1 MKVNQNLCVLF
12 WLRKSK
18 ADENGLCPVYARFTI
33 EGART
38 ELSLG
43 KKVHPDKWLPKSEMM
58 KGNTEEARTF
68 NSYLNLVKGNLQK
81 HYNLLITQT
90 SSRITPE
97 MVRNAYVGIKEEKK
111 TLIQAFDYHNLKF
124 AEKAKSG
131 HLSEATLKRYH
142 ITKGK
147 VCDYLKHQYKV
158 SDMALENLNMAFI
171 TNFEHFLLTK
181 HKLQNNTAM
190 KYIKNVK
197 KIVTVAVS
205 LEWITHN
212 PFQAFKCSYAQ
223 PEREVLTQ
231 DDLDTMYHKSF
242 AIKRMEIVRDVF
254 IFCCYTGFAYHEVE
268 ALTQESVVRGIDGEK
283 WINICRSKT
292 GSLESVMLL
301 PIPLEII
308 DKYKNDPYCK
318 ANNKLLPVSSNQ
330 KYNAYLK
337 ELADICHIRIPLTSH
352 IARHTFAT
360 TVTLANDVPIETVS
374 SLLGHKNIHTTQI
387 YAKVVKKKVSNDMK
401 MLRQRLQQDS
411 ENSTAK
417 TDKKTGT

>member
-18 ADENGLCPVYARFTI
+18 ADENGLCSVYARLTI

-38 ELSLG
+38 EISLG
-43 KKVHPDKWLPKSEMM
+43 KKVHPDKWLPKSGVM
-58 KGNTEEARTF
+58 KGNSEEARTF
-68 NSYLNLVKGNLQK
+68 NSYLNLVKGDLQK
-81 HYNLLITQT
+81 HYNLLVAKET
-90 SSRITPE
+90 SRITPE
-97 MVRNAYVGIKEEKK
+97 MVRNAYIGVKESKK
-111 TLIQAFDYHNLKF
+111 TLFEVFDYHNLKF

-131 HLSEATLKRYH
+131 HLSEATHKRYL
-142 ITKGK
+142 ITKEK
-147 VCDYLKHQYKV
+147 VREYLKQQYKV
-158 SDMALENLNMAFI
+158 SDICLEDLNMAFI

-181 HKLQNNTAM
+181 QGLQSNTAM

-197 KIVTVAVS
+197 KIATVAVS
-205 LEWITHN
+205 LEWISHN
-212 PFQAFKCSYAQ
+212 PFQTFKCSYQQ

-231 DDLDTMYHKSF
+231 EDLDTMYSKTF
-242 AIKRMEIVRDVF
+242 DIRRMEVVRDVF

-268 ALTQESVVRGIDGEK
+268 ALTQDAIQKGIDGEK

-308 DKYKNDPYCK
+308 EKYHNDPYCK
-318 ANNKLLPVSSNQ
+318 VHNKLLPVSSNQ

-337 ELADICHIRIPLTSH
+337 ELADICNIRIPLSSH

-374 SLLGHKNIHTTQI
+374 SLLGHKNIRTTQI

-401 MLRQRLQQDS
+401 LLRERLH
-411 ENSTAK
+411 ENAEKPIMKIS
-417 TDKKTGT
+417 KKTGT